1 MWQMV
6 KIPVEFSRFNDAGGT
21 YEVTRVLPWYIVP
34 FRLTVVAL
42 LVIQLTTMV
51 LLLRHRREGWWVQAV
66 ERVIW
71 ITIFCLTALSETGEQ
86 ARFVASFIPIML
98 LGVTEFFKI
107 IDWNT
112 FFRRYTSPVS
122 PHNTPP
128 A

>member
-1 MWQMV
+1 M
-6 KIPVEFSRFNDAGGT
+6 A
-21 YEVTRVLPWYIVP
+21 L
-34 FRLTVVAL
+34 VVAL

-71 ITIFCLTALSETGEQ
+71 ITIFCLTALRETGEQ

-107 IDWNT
+107 IDW
-112 FFRRYTSPVS
+112 FI
-122 PHNTPP
+122 
-128 A
+128 

>member
-1 MWQMV
+1 
-6 KIPVEFSRFNDAGGT
+6 
-21 YEVTRVLPWYIVP
+21 
-34 FRLTVVAL
+34 
-42 LVIQLTTMV
+42 MV

-112 FFRRYTSPVS
+112 FFRRYTSRIF
-122 PHNTPP
+122 PHNAPR